1 MKSSASS
8 ILKTDIDRDGT
19 QLIRTLFQRGRQ
31 RLAERFGVTLSV
43 HGDFAAFSR
52 VDREGWHT
60 FQAYT
65 DEHSHASR
73 GIALIVSDATGPIAT
88 YACALYDAHPDMATV
103 IDERGFYDDGT
114 GDRFEIVDSSARQ
127 WFEAMRGR
135 VACSGGIWVK
145 PSHRKTPLSRTL
157 VPFFPLLGR
166 AIAVECWRAEHVF
179 ALMPEDVVTKQIA
192 SRYRLSFMEPG
203 IEWRHDG
210 ERLPFWFG
218 YHAPL
223 LVTRDAMA
231 FLQREFEVL
240 DPGATGRADHRVAI
254 PAE

>member
-1 MKSSASS
+1 MKTNVST
-8 ILKTDIDRDGT
+8 ILKTDIERDGT
-19 QLIRTLFQRGRQ
+19 QLIRRLVRRGRQ

-43 HGDFAAFSR
+43 HGDFAAFAQ

-65 DEHSHASR
+65 NQHTHASR
-73 GIALIVSDATGPIAT
+73 GIALIVRDGALPIAT

-114 GDRFEIVDSSARQ
+114 GDRFRIVDSSARQ
-127 WFEAMRGR
+127 WFEAMRGL

-145 PSHRKTPLSRTL
+145 PAYRKTELSRTL
-157 VPFFPLLGR
+157 VPLFPLLGR
-166 AIAVECWRAEHVF
+166 AIAVECWRADHVF
-179 ALMPEDVVTKQIA
+179 ALMPDDVVKKQIA

-203 IEWRHDG
+203 IEWQHAG
-210 ERLPFWFG
+210 ARLPFWFG

-231 FLQREFEVL
+231 FLDREFDLFDAGVSAER
-240 DPGATGRADHRVAI
+240 TVA
-254 PAE
+254 A